1 MIIVYTRD
9 DLRLDAEDKNFMEI
23 MTTDFRATHEP
34 VNVADMVVY
43 MDDNKVRILKHRHVG
58 EKLKAQLRLI
68 GIRPF
73 DIKIDE

>member
-1 MIIVYTRD
+1 MIIVYTID
-9 DLRLDAEDKNFMEI
+9 DLRRDAEDKSFLEI
-23 MTTDFRATHEP
+23 TTTDFRSTHEP

-58 EKLKAQLRLI
+58 KKMKDELRLI

-73 DIKIDE
+73 DIKIDG